1 MLYKLHIFYSV
12 IKFNNNKYKNNSR
25 LIDNLKERI
34 DKISNIIGENEFA
47 DEKEKNQFKKIN
59 DTVLHIKSKIINNST
74 MASDVLNKSKLN
86 KG

>member
-1 MLYKLHIFYSV
+1 MHIFYSV

-34 DKISNIIGENEFA
+34 DKISNIIGENELA
-47 DEKEKNQFKKIN
+47 VEKEKNQFKTIN
-59 DTVLHIKSKIINNST
+59 DIVSHIKSKIINNST

-86 KG
+86 KD